1 MEIEFDYL
9 KQLQHT
15 DVKLKEISA
24 FLKDVPSKIQDIE
37 NRIKNSLQVVS
48 KAEDKLAANQKKRR
62 DFEADVQDTR
72 SLVTKFK
79 RQLGDVKTNRE
90 YTSLLH
96 EIEEAEKKADTLEE
110 EIISEMLRADDIEEE
125 IKKATEKADEAKRKL
140 SKEKNF
146 LLQQKAEQEELKK
159 LYLGERENLGPK
171 IPKDQL
177 VLYDTIARKNNGIS
191 LSPVNEEF
199 CSMCHMRIRPQVL
212 NELREAASLIL
223 CENCGRILHF

>member
-1 MEIEFDYL
+1 VEIEFDHL
-9 KQLQHT
+9 KQLQHI

-24 FLKDVPSKIQDIE
+24 FLKDVPQKIQDIE
-37 NRIKNSLQVVS
+37 NRIKDSLHVVS
-48 KAEDKLAANQKKRR
+48 ESEDKLAANQKKRR

-72 SLVTKFK
+72 SLVAKFK
-79 RQLGDVKTNRE
+79 RQLGEVKTNRE

-96 EIEEAEKKADTLEE
+96 EIEEAEKKADSLEE
-110 EIISEMLRADDIEEE
+110 KIISEMLQADDIEEE
-125 IKKATEKADEAKRKL
+125 IKKATEKAAEAKRKFT
-140 SKEKNF
+140 KEKDF

-159 LYLGERENLGPK
+159 LFLGERENLGPK

-177 VLYDTIARKNNGIS
+177 ALYETIAKKNHGIS